1 MSTLFSLALSHVPQ
15 KTWTKTKQFM
25 IKERPDDLWEKH
37 YVRRKENDCR
47 GYQSVIGE
55 KYKAIG
61 DEVIL
66 DTCDLVLSAMS
77 KCLDPAVITIGFSE
91 NLVYLCLFMYDSS
104 SDLLQIIPVLTKQC
118 FTEYVKFVFV
128 FLDKKSIIV

>member
-61 DEVIL
+61 DEVVL

-77 KCLDPAVITIGFSE
+77 KCLDPAVITRES
-91 NLVYLCLFMYDSS
+91 CLFMS
-104 SDLLQIIPVLTKQC
+104 I
-118 FTEYVKFVFV
+118 YV
-128 FLDKKSIIV
+128 